1 MTRAV
6 LAVCLGLLLTALG
19 LKWDTLDYWSALLL
33 FLAWGWLEREEG
45 RKQGVAMI
53 LDMSL
58 WRITQIKADLERA
71 ASGDPTLTLEQFEE
85 TLRKD
90 DPKDSNNDSK

>member
-45 RKQGVAMI
+45 RKEGVAMI
-53 LDMSL
+53 LDMSMMKIS
-58 WRITQIKADLERA
+58 RIKAGMERVLK
-71 ASGDPTLTLEQFEE
+71 GDTTMTEEEFNKTLH
-85 TLRKD
+85 KD
-90 DPKDSNNDSK
+90 DDDAK